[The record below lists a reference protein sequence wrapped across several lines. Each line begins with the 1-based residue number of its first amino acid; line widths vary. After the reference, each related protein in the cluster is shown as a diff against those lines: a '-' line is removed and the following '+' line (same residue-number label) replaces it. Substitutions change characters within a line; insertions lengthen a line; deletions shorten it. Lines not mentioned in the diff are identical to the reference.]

1 VINRCSAAR
10 CPYLIKHAQ
19 YCPEH
24 DRQKE
29 TTVVTNDNSTEI
41 ENTPEQDA
49 ERLGISLGGPPVYLS
64 PQHVRETEDRSDYS
78 DGDSGLTDEQIR
90 SGLDAR
96 LGLDSAPLRLPT
108 IDGPSADRPYVAATV
123 NLPAAPPWDVDPQAR
138 PAAYVSARERL
149 VQAAQRANELAE
161 RLAALPGEKARA
173 VAAFEAEAVAADRE
187 SRTPRFAKAR
197 DYAKEQAVLE
207 AQHRGRRAESDAARS
222 DYNAV
227 VGESQQEWLAAL
239 LDRREA
245 ARQAAVEAWA
255 SQPAPEAL
263 AAVRHWRAI
272 VTGTTTLW
280 KKANP
285 KKSVPPAPQLGLIEQ
300 LATVAQQTLALL
312 QSEDEAVT
320 GAWMTSTIEPPLH
333 ERKRM
338 AESGGGARMALLD
351 IELAERFEVS
361 AWTKP
366 DALAFGMWGEV
377 KTTPSGMRYLAS

>member
-10 CPYLIKHAQ
+10 CPHLIKHAE

-29 TTVVTNDNSTEI
+29 KTTVSDI
-41 ENTPEQDA
+41 ESTPEQDA
-49 ERLGISLGGPPVYLS
+49 ERLGINLGGPPVHLS
-64 PQHVRETEDRSDYS
+64 QQHVREAEDRSDYS
-78 DGDSGLTDEQIR
+78 DGDSGLTDEQIQR
-90 SGLDAR
+90 GLDAR
-96 LGLDSAPLRLPT
+96 LGLDSEPPRLPT
-108 IDGPSADRPYVAATV
+108 IDGPGAERPYA
-123 NLPAAPPWDVDPQAR
+123 AAPVNVPAPPARDADPQAR

-149 VQAAQRANELAE
+149 VQAGQRANELAE

-187 SRTPRFAKAR
+187 GRTPRFAKVR

-207 AQHRGRRAESDAARS
+207 AQHRGRRAEYDAARRHY
-222 DYNAV
+222 DRV
-227 VGESQQEWLAAL
+227 LVESQQEWLAAL
-239 LDRREA
+239 LDRRES
-245 ARQAAVEAWA
+245 ARQAAVEALA
-255 SQPAPEAL
+255 SQPLAEAL

-280 KKANP
+280 KKINP
-285 KKSVPPAPQLGLIEQ
+285 KKTVPPAPQLGLVEQ
-300 LATVAQQTLALL
+300 LATAAQQTLALL
-312 QSEDEAVT
+312 QSDDEAVT
-320 GAWMTSTIEPPLH
+320 GNWMSSTVEPPLH

-351 IELAERFEVS
+351 VELAERFEVS

-366 DALAFGMWGEV
+366 DALAYGLWGEV